1 MNSLVPME
9 AVRTVQSSS
18 PLGEFLRR
26 RLEQILARWE
36 AGEGPAASAAGKA
49 ALWRFLAAVDE
60 LGAAVDGLLEPAGA
74 RSERAA
80 GCRVMLLGEAPPLAA
95 DLAKLL
101 ESSGEVVAK
110 AFTADE
116 AVQTAVEGA
125 PDVVVGW
132 GAASYAA
139 VRAIRECLPGVPV
152 IVAIANRADAAGLTE
167 AFATDP
173 VILLGPEAGAAE
185 IAMAA
190 RALAEL
196 GGPRDIHVASGEGQ
210 EGQGEITD
218 DPRSYPH
225 LAGLLPRA
233 LERAIDFDVGAGV
246 VARPGT
252 EPLVDVYARSDCSD
266 ETLGRVREHAL
277 ALFRL
282 VAGGAARVEDAAV
295 AAPPSP
301 LRSALHVPLATD
313 NRIVGLTYLAAF
325 RPDAFTR
332 EDEGVLAALA
342 TRASTGYRRLEASL
356 SQLRVTPRQSQVLA
370 LVAAGLSDKEV
381 ASRLGLSHRTVRT
394 HLDRLLREHGFR
406 SRTEAVA
413 AWLRAQQG

>member
-1 MNSLVPME
+1 LVLME

-80 GCRVMLLGEAPPLAA
+80 GCRG
-95 DLAKLL
+95 
-101 ESSGEVVAK
+101 
-110 AFTADE
+110 
-116 AVQTAVEGA
+116 
-125 PDVVVGW
+125 
-132 GAASYAA
+132 
-139 VRAIRECLPGVPV
+139 
-152 IVAIANRADAAGLTE
+152 
-167 AFATDP
+167 
-173 VILLGPEAGAAE
+173 ILLGPEAGAAE

-196 GGPRDIHVASGEGQ
+196 GGPRDVHVAPGEGQ
-210 EGQGEITD
+210 EGSGEITD

-301 LRSALHVPLATD
+301 LRSALNVPLATD
-313 NRIVGLTYLAAF
+313 NRIVG
-325 RPDAFTR
+325 RS
-332 EDEGVLAALA
+332 E
-342 TRASTGYRRLEASL
+342 
-356 SQLRVTPRQSQVLA
+356 
-370 LVAAGLSDKEV
+370 
-381 ASRLGLSHRTVRT
+381 
-394 HLDRLLREHGFR
+394 EHK
-406 SRTEAVA
+406 
-413 AWLRAQQG
+413 

>member
-1 MNSLVPME
+1 ME
-9 AVRTVQSSS
+9 APRTMDTTS
-18 PLGEFLRR
+18 PLGDFLRR
-26 RLEQILARWE
+26 RLERILARWE
-36 AGEGPAASAAGKA
+36 ASEGPVASAAGRA
-49 ALWRFLAAVDE
+49 AIRRFLAAVDE
-60 LGAAVDGLLEPAGA
+60 LGAAADALLEPADA
-74 RSERAA
+74 DSERAP
-80 GCRVMLLGEAPPLAA
+80 GRRVLLLGDGSGFATGLAA
-95 DLAKLL
+95 LL
-101 ESSGEVVAK
+101 EPGGEVAR
-110 AFTADE
+110 APSAE
-116 AVQTAVEGA
+116 QAVQEVDHA
-125 PDVVVGW
+125 PDVIVAC
-132 GAASYAA
+132 GADAVAA
-139 VRAIRECLPGVPV
+139 VRRIRERMPGIPV
-152 IVAIANRADAAGLTE
+152 VLVTPPGADAAALASQFE
-167 AFATDP
+167 ADP
-173 VILLGPEAGAAE
+173 VVLLEAGTGAA
-185 IAMAA
+185 AVALA
-190 RALAEL
+190 VRALTGA
-196 GGPRDIHVASGEGQ
+196 RVASSDGRATLPGRPEGSR
-210 EGQGEITD
+210 EVAE

-246 VARPGT
+246 VARPGA
-252 EPLVDVYARSDCSD
+252 EPLVDVYTRSDCSD

-295 AAPPSP
+295 ASPPSP

-332 EDEGVLAALA
+332 EDEDVLAALA
-342 TRASTGYRRLEASL
+342 TRASAGYRRLESSL
-356 SQLRVTPRQSQVLA
+356 SQLRVTPRQAQVLA

-394 HLDRLLREHGFR
+394 HLDRLLHEHGFR

>member
-1 MNSLVPME
+1 
-9 AVRTVQSSS
+9 
-18 PLGEFLRR
+18 
-26 RLEQILARWE
+26 
-36 AGEGPAASAAGKA
+36 
-49 ALWRFLAAVDE
+49 AAVE
-60 LGAAVDGLLEPAGA
+60 ALLEPAGA
-74 RSERAA
+74 RSERAP
-80 GCRVMLLGEAPPLAA
+80 GCRVLLLGDAPGRAA
-95 DLAKLL
+95 DLVPLL
-101 ESSGEVVAK
+101 QSGGDVVAASSAK
-110 AFTADE
+110 E
-116 AVQTAVEGA
+116 AVEGA
-125 PDVVVGW
+125 VERPPDVVVAW
-132 GAASYAA
+132 GPGSLAG
-139 VRAIRECLPGVPV
+139 VRAIRDVLPGVPV
-152 IVAIANRADAAGLTE
+152 IVAPASGTDAAGLAAT
-167 AFATDP
+167 FASDP
-173 VILLGPEAGAAE
+173 VILLGAESGPVE
-185 IAMAA
+185 IALAV

-196 GGPRDIHVASGEGQ
+196 RVLREAHVPAGEGHS
-210 EGQGEITD
+210 EGSAEVTEA
-218 DPRSYPH
+218 PRSYPH

-246 VARPGT
+246 VARPGG
-252 EPLVDVYARSDCSD
+252 EPLVDVYSRSDCSE

-325 RPDAFTR
+325 RPDAFSR

>member
-1 MNSLVPME
+1 ME
-9 AVRTVQSSS
+9 AVRTLQSS

-26 RLEQILARWE
+26 RLEEILARWE

-60 LGAAVDGLLEPAGA
+60 LGAAVEGLLEPAGA
-74 RSERAA
+74 LSERAP
-80 GCRVMLLGEAPPLAA
+80 GCRVLLLGEAPPLAA

-101 ESSGEVVAK
+101 GSSGEAVAR
-110 AFTADE
+110 AATADE
-116 AVQTAVEGA
+116 AVQSAVESP

-132 GAASYAA
+132 GAASYPA

-152 IVAIANRADAAGLTE
+152 IVANADRADAAGLAE
-167 AFATDP
+167 AYATDP
-173 VILLGPEAGAAE
+173 VVLFGPESGPAE

-190 RALAEL
+190 RALAEMR
-196 GGPRDIHVASGEGQ
+196 GPRDVRVPSGEGQ
-210 EGQGEITD
+210 EGPSEITE

-246 VARPGT
+246 VSRPGT
-252 EPLVDVYARSDCSD
+252 APLVDVYPRSDCSE

-325 RPDAFTR
+325 RPDAFSR
-332 EDEGVLAALA
+332 QDEEVLAALA
-342 TRASTGYRRLEASL
+342 TRASTGYRRLESSL

-413 AWLRAQQG
+413 AWLRAQQS

>member
-1 MNSLVPME
+1 ME
-9 AVRTVQSSS
+9 APRTMHTES

-26 RLEQILARWE
+26 RLERILAKWE
-36 AGEGPAASAAGKA
+36 AGEGPVASAAGRA
-49 ALWRFLAAVDE
+49 AIWRFLAAVDE
-60 LGAAVDGLLEPAGA
+60 LGAAVDALFDPA
-74 RSERAA
+74 SEDPERAP
-80 GCRVMLLGEAPPLAA
+80 GCRVLLLGDGSELATQLPPLLASSAELTRVSSAA
-95 DLAKLL
+95 
-101 ESSGEVVAK
+101 
-110 AFTADE
+110 
-116 AVQTAVEGA
+116 QAVESAVEHA
-125 PDVVVGW
+125 PDVVVAW
-132 GAASYAA
+132 GPDGVAS
-139 VRAIRECLPGVPV
+139 VRAIRERLPSLPV
-152 IVAIANRADAAGLTE
+152 VLVTPAVTDLASAFDA
-167 AFATDP
+167 DP
-173 VILLGPEAGAAE
+173 VVLLDARTAPAAV
-185 IAMAA
+185 ALAV

-196 GGPRDIHVASGEGQ
+196 HPRGDGHVIPPDDAEGPPEV
-210 EGQGEITD
+210 TD

-246 VARPGT
+246 VARPGS
-252 EPLVDVYARSDCSD
+252 EPLVDVYARSDCSQ

-282 VAGGAARVEDAAV
+282 VAGGAARIEDVAV

-301 LRSALHVPLATD
+301 LHSALHVPLATD

-342 TRASTGYRRLEASL
+342 TRASAGYRRLEASL
-356 SQLRVTPRQSQVLA
+356 SQLRVTPRQAQVLA

>member
-1 MNSLVPME
+1 MHTE
-9 AVRTVQSSS
+9 S

-26 RLEQILARWE
+26 RLERILARWE
-36 AGEGPAASAAGKA
+36 AGEGPVASASGRA
-49 ALWRFLAAVDE
+49 AIWRFLAAADE
-60 LGAAVDGLLEPAGA
+60 LSAAVEALSDPASED
-74 RSERAA
+74 SERAP
-80 GCRVMLLGEAPPLAA
+80 GCRLLLLGDGGDFASRLAP
-95 DLAKLL
+95 LL
-101 ESSGEVVAK
+101 ESSGEVTTVPSVGHAL
-110 AFTADE
+110 E
-116 AVQTAVEGA
+116 SAVDHP
-125 PDVVVGW
+125 PDVFVAWGPDAVAAVHALRKRLPSMPVVLVTPAVADLAPAFEADPVVLLDP
-132 GAASYAA
+132 GAGPAAVALA
-139 VRAIRECLPGVPV
+139 VRALASLHPRGDGGH
-152 IVAIANRADAAGLTE
+152 AIPSLDVE
-167 AFATDP
+167 APNEVTD
-173 VILLGPEAGAAE
+173 E
-185 IAMAA
+185 
-190 RALAEL
+190 
-196 GGPRDIHVASGEGQ
+196 
-210 EGQGEITD
+210 
-218 DPRSYPH
+218 PRSYPH

-246 VARPGT
+246 VARPGSD
-252 EPLVDVYARSDCSD
+252 PLVDVYARSDCSD

-342 TRASTGYRRLEASL
+342 TRASAGYRRLEASL
-356 SQLRVTPRQSQVLA
+356 SQLRVTPRQAQVLA

>member
-1 MNSLVPME
+1 ME
-9 AVRTVQSSS
+9 AVRTVPPSS

-36 AGEGPAASAAGKA
+36 AGEGPPASSAGKA
-49 ALWRFLAAVDE
+49 ALSRFLAAVDE
-60 LGAAVDGLLEPAGA
+60 LGAAADGLLDPAAA
-74 RSERAA
+74 RSEQAP
-80 GCRVMLLGEAPPLAA
+80 GCRLLLVGDAPALVARLAQE
-95 DLAKLL
+95 LL
-101 ESSGEVVAK
+101 QAEGEVV
-110 AFTADE
+110 TASSPQQ
-116 AVQTAVEGA
+116 AVKSAMERP

-132 GAASYAA
+132 GAASVAA
-139 VRAIRECLPGVPV
+139 VRAARECMPGVPV
-152 IVAIANRADAAGLTE
+152 VVAAANRTETAGLAA
-167 AFATDP
+167 AFAADP
-173 VILLGPEAGAAE
+173 VILLGAESGPVE
-185 IAMAA
+185 IALAV
-190 RALAEL
+190 RALSGMRAPVSGPAGERHAEA
-196 GGPRDIHVASGEGQ
+196 PAEVTAE
-210 EGQGEITD
+210 
-218 DPRSYPH
+218 PRSYPH
-225 LAGLLPRA
+225 LAGLLPRS
-233 LERAIDFDVGAGV
+233 LERAIDFDVGAGI
-246 VARPGT
+246 VARPGA

-266 ETLGRVREHAL
+266 ETLRRVREHVL

-282 VAGGAARVEDAAV
+282 VAGGAARIEDAAV
-295 AAPPSP
+295 STPPSP

-342 TRASTGYRRLEASL
+342 TRASAGYRHLEASL
-356 SQLRVTPRQSQVLA
+356 SRLRVTPRQSQVLA

>member
-152 IVAIANRADAAGLTE
+152 VVAIANRADAAGLTE

-196 GGPRDIHVASGEGQ
+196 GGPRDVHVAPGEGQ
-210 EGQGEITD
+210 EGSGEITD

-282 VAGGAARVEDAAV
+282 VAGGAARVEVFSRTAQRAATLCSELGARPV
-295 AAPPSP
+295 DTPGGSSMRMRSGGRRSGPSSSTRSSGRTVTASVFPLAKPTATFRLPRIHAASDGRYTWRTSAQRPPPSVTMRSTS
-301 LRSALHVPLATD
+301 LRSTCRMPP
-313 NRIVGLTYLAAF
+313 NY
-325 RPDAFTR
+325 
-332 EDEGVLAALA
+332 
-342 TRASTGYRRLEASL
+342 
-356 SQLRVTPRQSQVLA
+356 
-370 LVAAGLSDKEV
+370 
-381 ASRLGLSHRTVRT
+381 
-394 HLDRLLREHGFR
+394 
-406 SRTEAVA
+406 
-413 AWLRAQQG
+413 